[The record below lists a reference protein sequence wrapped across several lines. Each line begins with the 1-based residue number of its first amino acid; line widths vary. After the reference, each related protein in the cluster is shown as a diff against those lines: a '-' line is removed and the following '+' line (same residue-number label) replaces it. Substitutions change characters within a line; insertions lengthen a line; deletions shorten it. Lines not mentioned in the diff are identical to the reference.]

1 MPSPFADAGKEIDQ
15 ISVRINYD
23 IIRLFSEG
31 LYSSP
36 HKAIEELVSNSY
48 DAGAQNV
55 HILLPDAS
63 ESAAVDMPPL
73 WVVDDGD
80 GMNRDG
86 FHQLWRIA
94 HSNKT
99 DAPPHKGRP
108 LIGQFGI
115 GKLAAYVLA
124 RSLTHISRRD
134 DKLLLTTMNFQ
145 DVESRKTDDASPIQI
160 ALREIEETDAKR
172 ILANI
177 ERRSPTAWSRL
188 FGKSDERA
196 VTWTAAALS
205 DFRDLYKKLQSG
217 RLQWVLR
224 TGLPLQTN
232 FNIWLDGERIK
243 SSKDNPSDLIREIPI
258 NKDLSI
264 GNVDGTASIYRTP
277 LDRGKSEKIGRSY
290 GFFIRVRGRIINLDD
305 DTFGM
310 NPFNHAAWSR
320 FSMEINADGL
330 RDHLLSSREGVRDS
344 DDVREFR
351 EYIHD
356 VFNKCR
362 TAYENQAK
370 DDLPKVDLAQ
380 IIKSKDAPVT
390 RFIDP
395 MLRSVKNALESQSES
410 FYINA
415 PNDEIMKDGSAWLR
429 SYENEIFASG
439 EIFGETLIDKHGV
452 NAPSLLYDP
461 STKNLS
467 INSDHPF
474 IDKIRSLRKNEEIVK
489 LFGFAE
495 VLMEGQLG
503 EIGVDRVASANFM
516 LNRDYALRLVAAGMA
531 PPTASEILRLLDLAP
546 EDPEYM
552 EVATGKVFQALGFEY
567 QRAGGYKSGP
577 DGILYAQ
584 LGRRTDRLAD
594 YKVVYDAK
602 QTNEPAV
609 PAGKIDFGNIER
621 FRQDHKADY
630 SFFIARAY
638 QGEDDDDRAL
648 NSKLTQP
655 SGVRATL
662 LKVKHLRRLAE
673 LHYKYGV
680 TLTDVRNLFDN
691 AYTVSEVNEWLDRLE
706 EELREKGAIP
716 LQVLLEGLERDK
728 KDVNAVP
735 NVAVVRARDMARL
748 GRFEVPH
755 LVARLKA
762 VESIVGTRWIEVN
775 AQSQEVN
782 MRQTAEQI
790 LNILDRNIRE
800 LDIISG

>member
-1 MPSPFADAGKEIDQ
+1 MPPQFADTGTEVDRIN
-15 ISVRINYD
+15 VRINYD

-55 HILLPDAS
+55 HILLPDES
-63 ESAAVDMPPL
+63 ESVAADMPPL

-80 GMNRDG
+80 GMNEDG

-94 HSNKT
+94 DSNKA
-99 DAPPHKGRP
+99 DASPHKGRP

-124 RSLTHISRRD
+124 RNLTHISRRD
-134 DKLLLTTMNFQ
+134 DKLLLATMNFQ
-145 DVESRKTDDASPIQI
+145 DVKSRQADDASPIQI
-160 ALREIEETDAKR
+160 SLREIEEGDAKR
-172 ILANI
+172 LLANI
-177 ERRSPTAWSRL
+177 EHRSPSAWSML
-188 FGKSDERA
+188 FGKSSERSD
-196 VTWTAAALS
+196 TWTAAALS

-217 RLQWVLR
+217 RLRWVLR
-224 TGLPLQTN
+224 TGLPLRTD
-232 FNIWLDGERIK
+232 FNIWLDDEPIK
-243 SSKDNPSDLIREIPI
+243 SSKDNPSDLIQEISI
-258 NKDLSI
+258 NEDLSV
-264 GNVDGTASIYRTP
+264 GNVKGTASIYHTP
-277 LDRGKSEKIGRSY
+277 LDRGKSENIGRSY

-310 NPFNHAAWSR
+310 KPFNHAAWSR
-320 FSMEINADGL
+320 FSMEIDADGL

-351 EYIHD
+351 KYIHE

-362 TAYENQAK
+362 TAYENQSK
-370 DDLPKVDLAQ
+370 DDLPEVDLAQ
-380 IIKSKDAPVT
+380 IIKSKDMPIS

-395 MLRSVKNALESQSES
+395 ILWSVRDTLKTRSES
-410 FYINA
+410 FYLDA
-415 PNDEIMKDGSAWLR
+415 PKDEAAKDGLDWLNA
-429 SYENEIFASG
+429 YEKEIAASG
-439 EIFGETLIDKHGV
+439 EVFAETVFGKHGV
-452 NAPSLLYDP
+452 NAQSLRYDP
-461 STKNLS
+461 TSKKLS

-474 IDKIRSLRKNEEIVK
+474 IDKIRSLSNEGVK
-489 LFGFAE
+489 LFAHAE
-495 VLMEGQLG
+495 VLIEGQLG
-503 EIGVDRVASANFM
+503 EVGVDRVAAANFL

-531 PPTASEILRLLDLAP
+531 PTTASEIIRLLDRAP

-552 EVATGKVFQALGFEY
+552 EVATGKLFHALGFEY

-584 LGRRTDRLAD
+584 LGRHADRLAD

-609 PAGKIDFGNIER
+609 PASKIDFGNIER

-638 QGEDDDDRAL
+638 QGEDNDDSAL
-648 NSKLTQP
+648 NYKLAQQ
-655 SGVRATL
+655 SGARATL

-680 TLTDVRNLFDN
+680 TLTDVRNLFEN
-691 AYTVSEVNEWLDRLE
+691 AYTVPEVNEWLDRLE
-706 EELREKGAIP
+706 AELTEKGDIP
-716 LQVLLEGLERDK
+716 LQVLLKGLEREKEDT
-728 KDVNAVP
+728 NAVP
-735 NVAVVRARDMARL
+735 SVAAVRKLDMERL
-748 GRFEVPH
+748 GKFEVPH

-762 VESIVGTRWIEVN
+762 VEGIIGTRWLEVN
-775 AQSQEVN
+775 REANEVI
-782 MRQTAEQI
+782 MHQTSEQI
-790 LNILDRNIRE
+790 LNSLDRNIHE
-800 LDIISG
+800 LDAFSG